1 MNKKMEILAPAG
13 SMESLVA
20 ALRSGANAVYI
31 GGKSFSARSSASNF
45 ENEEIAEAAK
55 LCHLYGAKLYLAVN
69 TVITDNEAASFC
81 KFIADTAKIGI
92 DAYIVQ
98 DTGCALLIKKV
109 VPDAA
114 LHASTQM
121 TVHTLNGAEF
131 LKRLGFTRV
140 VPARELSMA
149 ELSKIAESGLEIEA
163 FVHGALCM
171 SVSGQCYMSA
181 LIGSRSANRG
191 GCAQAC
197 RLPFSACGNKDY
209 CALSLKD
216 LSLLSHTDELEK
228 AGVCSL
234 KIEGRMKRP
243 EYVASAVQAVNDALN
258 GKTPDMNMLRSI
270 FSRDGFT
277 DGYFTAKMQNM
288 FGTRQKSDITSGK
301 DILPVIRQ
309 TYNKERKIYGL
320 SYKAIIKENCR
331 AYLSASAD
339 GVVAEIYGDI
349 PQTAINRPIDNAYL
363 EKQLSKL
370 GDTVFEFEKLEADI
384 DNGLMLPASSLN
396 EMRRNAVE
404 KLQTLIIEKNTPV
417 YSVTDFI
424 PKLNSSYRK
433 NNNKLSLY
441 VSCTTL
447 KQAEIA
453 DEYSD
458 MLILPLDICFECDN
472 IDRRK
477 IIAEPPRF
485 ISDEAMI
492 ISELEKL
499 KESGISHLLCVNYAY
514 IETGKNL
521 GFTLHGGFGLNICNS
536 YSIEAAEKIGLSDI
550 TLSFELTLS
559 QINRLDFKLPS
570 GSIIYGRLP
579 LMLLRNCPVRNE
591 IGCKKCTSQLTDRTG
606 HIFPVRCHNKEYVE
620 ILNSDI
626 LYMSDKYNELSKLDF
641 GVILLD
647 DENDAEIRQL
657 LGDLSS
663 QSYHIPDKKTRGL
676 FYRGIE

>member
-98 DTGCALLIKKV
+98 DTGCALLIKKI

-309 TYNKERKIYGL
+309 TYNKE
-320 SYKAIIKENCR
+320 
-331 AYLSASAD
+331 
-339 GVVAEIYGDI
+339 
-349 PQTAINRPIDNAYL
+349 
-363 EKQLSKL
+363 
-370 GDTVFEFEKLEADI
+370 
-384 DNGLMLPASSLN
+384 
-396 EMRRNAVE
+396 
-404 KLQTLIIEKNTPV
+404 LQK
-417 YSVTDFI
+417 
-424 PKLNSSYRK
+424 R
-433 NNNKLSLY
+433 
-441 VSCTTL
+441 
-447 KQAEIA
+447 
-453 DEYSD
+453 
-458 MLILPLDICFECDN
+458 
-472 IDRRK
+472 
-477 IIAEPPRF
+477 
-485 ISDEAMI
+485 
-492 ISELEKL
+492 
-499 KESGISHLLCVNYAY
+499 
-514 IETGKNL
+514 
-521 GFTLHGGFGLNICNS
+521 
-536 YSIEAAEKIGLSDI
+536 
-550 TLSFELTLS
+550 
-559 QINRLDFKLPS
+559 
-570 GSIIYGRLP
+570 
-579 LMLLRNCPVRNE
+579 
-591 IGCKKCTSQLTDRTG
+591 
-606 HIFPVRCHNKEYVE
+606 
-620 ILNSDI
+620 
-626 LYMSDKYNELSKLDF
+626 
-641 GVILLD
+641 
-647 DENDAEIRQL
+647 
-657 LGDLSS
+657 
-663 QSYHIPDKKTRGL
+663 
-676 FYRGIE
+676 

>member
-69 TVITDNEAASFC
+69 TVITDNEAALFC

-339 GVVAEIYGDI
+339 GVVAEVYGDI

-492 ISELEKL
+492 ISELKKL
-499 KESGISHLLCVNYAY
+499 KENGISHLLCVNYAY

-606 HIFPVRCHNKEYVE
+606 HSFPVRCHNKEYVE

>member
-499 KESGISHLLCVNYAY
+499 KESDISHLLCVNYAY